1 MSAMILYKTGD
12 PCPLC
17 GQPIKTRH
25 PADLYALSAIA
36 HLLGLNDVARTEQA
50 LREAESMRKRAAE
63 GGGPYEE
70 AGGGADYKPKYSA
83 VPPTK
88 EYPPCPPRPGI
99 ERERRRGE

>member
-36 HLLGLNDVARTEQA
+36 LILGLNDVARTEQA

-63 GGGPYEE
+63 
-70 AGGGADYKPKYSA
+70 A
-83 VPPTK
+83 
-88 EYPPCPPRPGI
+88 PGCGD
-99 ERERRRGE
+99 RRRGE